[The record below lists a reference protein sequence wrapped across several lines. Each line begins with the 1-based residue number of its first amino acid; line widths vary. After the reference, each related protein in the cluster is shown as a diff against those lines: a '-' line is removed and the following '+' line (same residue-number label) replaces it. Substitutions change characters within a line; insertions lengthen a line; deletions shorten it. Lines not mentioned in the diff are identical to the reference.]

1 MPFWGCMGTGKSTG
15 IGPYMTGV
23 SKNEMLSCMKLP
35 TTNVFI
41 KNKPA
46 HNLYSVAPLTI
57 DMPSSIL
64 GAASGTLFML
74 GMTIALFA
82 TTVIAS
88 GGPIIRWLCL
98 AIQNLWNTIAAYL
111 KRDQGLVLVLSA

>member
-1 MPFWGCMGTGKSTG
+1 MGTGKSTG

>member
-1 MPFWGCMGTGKSTG
+1 
-15 IGPYMTGV
+15 
-23 SKNEMLSCMKLP
+23 MKLP